1 MRQPAIHTILIQKLS
16 KRLTRRK
23 RKAVCW
29 IGGIFGVLIAL
40 QFLFVWNTTASLP
53 VGLYVKTHSKRISR
67 GDLVSVCPPDQPVF
81 REAQRRNWLS
91 CGLCPSGIGKL
102 VKQVAALEGDRVVID
117 ASGVTVN
124 GQRYPN
130 SRRILRIGDLRVPF
144 TRTLE
149 ADEVLL
155 MTTHPRSFDG
165 RYFGIQKTDCIL
177 TGVKPVFTWVKE
189 ES

>member
-1 MRQPAIHTILIQKLS
+1 M
-16 KRLTRRK
+16 
-23 RKAVCW
+23 
-29 IGGIFGVLIAL
+29 
-40 QFLFVWNTTASLP
+40 
-53 VGLYVKTHSKRISR
+53 
-67 GDLVSVCPPDQPVF
+67 
-81 REAQRRNWLS
+81 
-91 CGLCPSGIGKL
+91 
-102 VKQVAALEGDRVVID
+102 
-117 ASGVTVN
+117 
-124 GQRYPN
+124 
-130 SRRILRIGDLRVPF
+130 PF